1 MKVRFS
7 RQARSDIA
15 EITKAISQA
24 NPRRAET
31 YINALEEACIA
42 LSDMPDA
49 FQIFARRNGK
59 EIRRKPHGSYII
71 LYRVTTG
78 NVDILRIIHGAR
90 DYQSLFRPKA

>member
-7 RQARSDIA
+7 RQARADLA
-15 EITKAISQA
+15 EITKKISQD

-31 YINALEEACIA
+31 YTDELEAACIG

-49 FQIFARRNGK
+49 LQIFGRRNWQ
-59 EIRRKPHGSYII
+59 EIRRIPHVNYVI

-78 NVDILRIIHGAR
+78 HIDILRIIHGAR
-90 DYQSLFRPKA
+90 DYQRLLRPKA